1 MSGKQDTEG
10 GLASFGVGVP
20 AGSKQVRVGLIV
32 VSRSMF
38 GIVDAAQ
45 MWERQG
51 KRCVS
56 RSWGSVDIGHSW
68 ATSVNEV
75 EVKTKEDHEDLLKRR
90 VGARASE

>member
-38 GIVDAAQ
+38 GICGCGADVGTSGEKVCLEKLEKCGYWPFMGD
-45 MWERQG
+45 ERQ
-51 KRCVS
+51 
-56 RSWGSVDIGHSW
+56 
-68 ATSVNEV
+68 
-75 EVKTKEDHEDLLKRR
+75 
-90 VGARASE
+90 